1 MSMNKLEKTIIFI
14 TGGPGTGKSY
24 ASDFL
29 VKHLEPIELVSYDDI
44 KEKEWDRF
52 GFDNVKQKER
62 LNWFS
67 LEEFY
72 LTLQKKMWEG
82 KNILTEYPFYQRH
95 KMELKKLVG
104 QYQYRAITVLL
115 YGDWKIIYE
124 RGRERDHGEGRHP
137 GHLMD
142 TYHIETF
149 KKESKADSHILS
161 YEEFMN
167 SIKGKDY
174 DIQIGTTIPIDVSD
188 LNKIR
193 YEYILDFIK
202 NQETI

>member
-1 MSMNKLEKTIIFI
+1 MEKIIIFV

-29 VKHLEPIELVSYDDI
+29 IKHLKPIDLVSYDQI

-52 GFDNVKQKER
+52 GFDNAKQKER

-95 KMELKKLVG
+95 REELAKLVDE
-104 QYQYRAITVLL
+104 YQYRAITVLL
-115 YGDWKIIYE
+115 YGDWKSIYE
-124 RGRERDHGEGRHP
+124 RGRERDHGADRHP
-137 GHLMD
+137 GHLTE

-149 KKESKADSHILS
+149 REEDREDSHILS

-167 SIKGKDY
+167 SIKGKNY
-174 DIQIGTTIPIDVSD
+174 DIQIGTTIRIDVSD
-188 LNKIR
+188 ISR
-193 YEYILDFIK
+193 ISYEPILDFIK
-202 NQETI
+202 SQK